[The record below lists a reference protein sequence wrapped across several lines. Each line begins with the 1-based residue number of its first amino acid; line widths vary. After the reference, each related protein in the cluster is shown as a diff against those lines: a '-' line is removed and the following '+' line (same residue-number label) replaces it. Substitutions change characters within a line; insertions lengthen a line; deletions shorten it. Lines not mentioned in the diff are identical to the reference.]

1 MRRAIFMIY
10 LFFFLGVSFVILSY
24 LQRKYANP
32 YKLTFIFGKKGAG
45 KSCWMVALMLKYI
58 RRGYIIYTDMQ
69 DINIQGVRIIKP
81 GSFSDFA
88 PEPNSVLFLDEVGI
102 SMDNRNFKNFPPGLR
117 DFFKYIR
124 KMKCI
129 VFMNSQAFDVDKKV
143 RDTTDSMALINSVL
157 GCISIYR
164 PIRRSICLVDAT
176 AQSDSRIADNL
187 RFTSL
192 FSYRFLWMPRYFKY
206 FNSLE
211 MPSRSFVPYSLPADD
226 AIVPLFGL
234 QKLRSDI
241 VEFAQSGK
249 ALFRRLRSRD

>member
-1 MRRAIFMIY
+1 MIT
-10 LFFFLGVSFVILSY
+10 LFIIAFAFFCVVSY
-24 LQRKYANP
+24 LSRKYANP

-58 RRGYIIYTDMQ
+58 KLGYTVYTDMA
-69 DINIQGVRIIKP
+69 DINISGVRIVKP
-81 GSFSDFA
+81 GSFANFA
-88 PEPNSVLFLDEVGI
+88 PEPHSVLFLDEVGI

-124 KMKCI
+124 KMKC
-129 VFMNSQAFDVDKKV
+129 VVYMNSQAFDVDKKV
-143 RDTTDSMALINSVL
+143 RDTTDSMALVTSVL

-164 PIRRSICLVDAT
+164 PIKRSICLVDAT

-192 FSYRFLWMPRYFKY
+192 FSFRVLWMPKYFKY

-211 MPSRSFVPYSLPADD
+211 MPPREYVSYSLPSED
-226 AIVPLFGL
+226 ALVPLFGL
-234 QKLRSDI
+234 QRLRSDI
-241 VEFAQSGK
+241 NELRRSASSY
-249 ALFRRLRSRD
+249 FRSKISR